1 MANDTVQTIGKYVIA
16 LTALIGCFVLI
27 AGAPVEANV
36 SQNWAIVGLIVG
48 WIVTDN
54 ATKSGANSAAK
65 AIAASTA
72 TPPVVPPTV

>member
-1 MANDTVQTIGKYVIA
+1 MNVDIVQTIGKYVLA
-16 LTALIGCFVLI
+16 LTAIVGCFVLI
-27 AGAPVEANV
+27 AVAPAGSNT

-65 AIAASTA
+65 AIAAA
-72 TPPVVPPTV
+72 APTVPTA